1 MENNKVINSIY
12 LIPAL
17 LEALE
22 GNKEQH
28 ILDILKEFEIDNIE
42 EYRGLNSL
50 LKYHYKIIKNDFNGE
65 DLYPLLRKGLNE
77 YYDKYL
83 NDFWKII
90 NIQNTNKKLLDYG
103 CGTGC
108 YSRSFKKDNPKGSYI
123 LIDKSLGIDF
133 ENNPNWYINDHIEK
147 YDLILLSE
155 ILHCKDYET
164 QNYLINS
171 SLDMLKT
178 GGQIIINENEDPFMD
193 WRLNKLTKKGEVL
206 NKKYIL
212 DFMNRSALK
221 LSQINKINYHN
232 IFVYDK
238 I

>member
-108 YSRSFKKDNPKGSYI
+108 YSRSFKKDNPK
-123 LIDKSLGIDF
+123 
-133 ENNPNWYINDHIEK
+133 
-147 YDLILLSE
+147 
-155 ILHCKDYET
+155 
-164 QNYLINS
+164 
-171 SLDMLKT
+171 
-178 GGQIIINENEDPFMD
+178 
-193 WRLNKLTKKGEVL
+193 
-206 NKKYIL
+206 
-212 DFMNRSALK
+212 
-221 LSQINKINYHN
+221 
-232 IFVYDK
+232 
-238 I
+238 